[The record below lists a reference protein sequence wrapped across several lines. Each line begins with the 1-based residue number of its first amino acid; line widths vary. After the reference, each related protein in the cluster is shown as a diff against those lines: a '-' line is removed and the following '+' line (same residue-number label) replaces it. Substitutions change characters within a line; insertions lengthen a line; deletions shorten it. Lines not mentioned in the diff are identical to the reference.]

1 MRDKKNELHETGRA
15 LDHIISTLE
24 GIIASNGLWEKVTIP
39 GPRPEGSAGHT
50 ADEQPKAEP
59 EDPPAD
65 DAAEDLASHAED
77 RLGDPPQ
84 STPSAPP
91 RAPSGAGP
99 KPAGGGRYDRWGYP
113 TRRVQILSLLAK
125 DPQHWWPAQ
134 ELSEAIGVP
143 HHRQLRGIL
152 SEMVLGGDLERRKE
166 FARVPAS
173 YRPAP
178 KPASQEE
185 TPMSG

>member
-1 MRDKKNELHETGRA
+1 MREKKNELNETGRA

-24 GIIASNGLWEKVTIP
+24 GIIASNGLWEKVTVP
-39 GPRPEGSAGHT
+39 GPRTDDPAGHSSG
-50 ADEQPKAEP
+50 DHPKPEP
-59 EDPPAD
+59 EDPPVD
-65 DAAEDLASHAED
+65 GEAEDLASHAED

-84 STPSAPP
+84 DTPPP
-91 RAPSGAGP
+91 
-99 KPAGGGRYDRWGYP
+99 GRYGRWGYP
-113 TRRVQILSLLAK
+113 TRRVQILALLEK
-125 DPQHWWPAQ
+125 DPQRWWPAQ

-152 SEMVLGGDLERRKE
+152 SEMVLGSDLERRKE

-173 YRPAP
+173 YRLAP
-178 KPASQEE
+178 KPAPQKE